1 MTVLQL
7 GVQMRM
13 DLAKEYG
20 AGISIWELGQG
31 LDDFMT
37 VFQEDTTVPEED
49 EAGDTVDLDEL

>member
-1 MTVLQL
+1 MTVL

-37 VFQEDTTVPEED
+37 VFQEDATVPEED

>member
-1 MTVLQL
+1 
-7 GVQMRM
+7 MRM

-37 VFQEDTTVPEED
+37 VFQEDATVPEED